1 MVVKKVPSNIQP
13 LNAAG
18 ARQIE
23 QQAKQEKRDRY
34 IHNKRRW
41 FFGVLSAIIAIL
53 MMVLFHQKYVLSATA
68 TKNLVTTQK
77 QLQQAKAQQRDLKQQ
92 RRDLKDNSYLEKVVR
107 DKYMYTKKGEIVFNL
122 PKD

>member
-18 ARQIE
+18 ARQMA
-23 QQAKQEKRDRY
+23 QQARQERHDSRVHDR
-34 IHNKRRW
+34 RRW
-41 FFGVLSAIIAIL
+41 FFGVLSAIVVII
-53 MMVLFHQKYVLSATA
+53 MMVLFHQKYVLSETA

-77 QLQQAKAQQRDLKQQ
+77 QLKQAKAQQRDLKQQ